1 MIRKK
6 ILSLIKCITNFYF
19 RAKQANQERLAQ
31 EELSFDL
38 KMLEDALQ
46 TYQNEDKE
54 KFERKVFIFIFTISI
69 DTKIIIIYPNKLF

>member
-1 MIRKK
+1 MYYY
-6 ILSLIKCITNFYF
+6 ITNYYF

-46 TYQNEDKE
+46 SYQNEDNE

-69 DTKIIIIYPNKLF
+69 DIKIA